1 MSGQRFDVPQPCL
14 ARYLEDRG
22 NFIGQDPPLCARCT
36 VGMEMVCSV
45 YVNGRNELPSF
56 ALNGAPVLNSA
67 TLFLSP
73 CFSRKIYACIHFP
86 FSVTKRN
93 IRERRKEGKK
103 ERKKEGKKAV
113 EIAVV
118 ARRLPEAALILV
130 IPYFSSYGR
139 CIRDRGSAPSGLV
152 A

>member
-56 ALNGAPVLNSA
+56 ALNGAPVLNYS
-67 TLFLSP
+67 LS
-73 CFSRKIYACIHFP
+73 FSLSLQKDICVYTFP
-86 FSVTKRN
+86 L
-93 IRERRKEGKK
+93 
-103 ERKKEGKKAV
+103 KA
-113 EIAVV
+113 
-118 ARRLPEAALILV
+118 
-130 IPYFSSYGR
+130 
-139 CIRDRGSAPSGLV
+139 
-152 A
+152 